1 MPVYKGWNEDS
12 ILTTNLI
19 KTVLVIDDDTFQHQI
34 INDALRDE
42 NYKMISMF
50 NGESALTLLLRTRPD
65 LILMDINMPDYNG
78 MEILQ
83 KIKGYKHLDGVPI
96 IMITSNQSKN
106 MIIESIQKGAVNYIV
121 KPFTR
126 TLMVEKVRAAL
137 AIDSSGL

>member
-1 MPVYKGWNEDS
+1 MLVYKRWNEDK

-19 KTVLVIDDDTFQHQI
+19 KTVLVVDDDPFQHQI

-106 MIIESIQKGAVNYIV
+106 MIIESIQKGAVNYIA

-137 AIDSSGL
+137 AIDSPSL